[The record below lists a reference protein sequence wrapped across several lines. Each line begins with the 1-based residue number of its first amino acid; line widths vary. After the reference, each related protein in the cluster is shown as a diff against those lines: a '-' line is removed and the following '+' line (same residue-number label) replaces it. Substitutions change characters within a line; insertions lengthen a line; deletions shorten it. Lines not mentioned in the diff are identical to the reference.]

1 MVKMGKLLGR
11 RIIKQIP
18 LNNIRYMLIFKNNFR
33 RLKNRNI
40 QRRQVV
46 LIILL
51 IVIRNRYLRLMNL
64 YIMMNKTLIML
75 LWKKSM
81 SPLMRMKMLIM

>member
-1 MVKMGKLLGR
+1 MVKMGKLLRR